1 MPASCGL
8 RPASSNQAAPR
19 TVITTYNTAPADHA
33 AIAASAVG
41 RAGIG
46 PPESRNAAAMTSDWV
61 PTAPRYQ
68 LPLTSMIAGL
78 RGLAPRYR
86 EGQPQPR
93 QQRGLDRG
101 RGIVMLAVAGEP
113 VPEYVARGHEGEGGK
128 RPACAS

>member
-1 MPASCGL
+1 
-8 RPASSNQAAPR
+8 
-19 TVITTYNTAPADHA
+19 
-33 AIAASAVG
+33 
-41 RAGIG
+41 
-46 PPESRNAAAMTSDWV
+46 MTSDWV
-61 PTAPRYQ
+61 PTVPRYQ

-128 RPACAS
+128 RPAWGS